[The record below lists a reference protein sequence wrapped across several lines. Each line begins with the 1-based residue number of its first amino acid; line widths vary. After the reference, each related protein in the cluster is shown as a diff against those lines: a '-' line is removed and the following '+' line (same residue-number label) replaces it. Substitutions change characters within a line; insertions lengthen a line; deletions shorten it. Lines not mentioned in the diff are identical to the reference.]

1 MKVQS
6 RYITLVLA
14 SLLPLCAGGCAT
26 LTSPGRSLLSHLIGD
41 KKPAAEDHNLLVN
54 GESVVVELHR
64 GAGVLDRLRV
74 PFKPG
79 MVVQDVLEESRVI
92 DRFSRMTIKL
102 KRRTAGQQSYLP
114 LTAVYDYDKRTVRP
128 ESNYS
133 IRPGDFLIITEDRT
147 TATEEIFRQLLG
159 PLA

>member
-1 MKVQS
+1 
-6 RYITLVLA
+6 
-14 SLLPLCAGGCAT
+14 
-26 LTSPGRSLLSHLIGD
+26 
-41 KKPAAEDHNLLVN
+41 
-54 GESVVVELHR
+54 
-64 GAGVLDRLRV
+64 
-74 PFKPG
+74 
-79 MVVQDVLEESRVI
+79 
-92 DRFSRMTIKL
+92 MTIKL

>member
-26 LTSPGRSLLSHLIGD
+26 LTSPGRSFLSHLIGD